1 MNINDRRAVNE
12 LVKSNLRFVVSVA
25 KQFQYQGLNL
35 KDLINEGNIGLI
47 KAAERFDKTRGFKF
61 ISYAVWWIRQAIM
74 NSIYENARV
83 VRLLL
88 NKINLQ
94 NKFKKAHHQL
104 SQEFLS
110 EPIIAEVS
118 DFLNV
123 HPDIVESATN
133 VLNIQI
139 SLNLPFND
147 DSENNL

>member
-1 MNINDRRAVNE
+1 M
-12 LVKSNLRFVVSVA
+12 S
-25 KQFQYQGLNL
+25 
-35 KDLINEGNIGLI
+35 
-47 KAAERFDKTRGFKF
+47 
-61 ISYAVWWIRQAIM
+61 
-74 NSIYENARV
+74 
-83 VRLLL
+83 
-88 NKINLQ
+88 KI
-94 NKFKKAHHQL
+94 KFKKAHHQL

-139 SLNLPFND
+139 SLDLPFND